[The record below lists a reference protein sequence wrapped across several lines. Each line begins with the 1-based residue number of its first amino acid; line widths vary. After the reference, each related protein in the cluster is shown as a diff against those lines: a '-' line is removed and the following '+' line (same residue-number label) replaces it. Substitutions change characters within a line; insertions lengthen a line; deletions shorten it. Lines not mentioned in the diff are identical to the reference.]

1 MIDLNT
7 IAFTDDTNYKLYIKL
22 FDQKFGIPIL
32 NDIEKFTKIDEVEIN
47 ISKIFYFFTNDTS
60 NLKNI
65 LKKEQ
70 VDFRLVLN
78 DNWDNPVAQCQ
89 TSCLGFFDNELLLK
103 STVTVKKTLN
113 FFLTDA
119 KYFKC
124 QVNIGLNNDLEIPSE
139 NLPLYNYKMTG
150 SLFLTYL
157 DYYSYH
163 PLPDDWLELFLPQNA
178 GIGEYH
184 DYKNEWMDKI
194 IYGKRFKNNNYSQ
207 KLNNKEQLEKE
218 DTIYDPYETLVQIQD
233 KKNLISKIKSIPII
247 YDKHYDDKSKK
258 SIYGYVLFI
267 QAINHDLRLR
277 LSLARLETART
288 TLKLMTNFLFRK
300 RTK

>member
-7 IAFTDDTNYKLYIKL
+7 IAFTEDTNYKLYIKL

-32 NDIEKFTKIDEVEIN
+32 NDLEKFTKIDEVEIN
-47 ISKIFYFFTNDTS
+47 VSKIFYFFINDIS

-78 DNWDNPVAQCQ
+78 DNWDNPIAQCQ
-89 TSCLGFFDNELLLK
+89 TSCLAFFDNETVVK
-103 STVTVKKTLN
+103 STVTVKKILN

-119 KYFKC
+119 KFFKC
-124 QVNIGLNNDLEIPSE
+124 QVYIGLNNDLEIPSE

-150 SLFLTYL
+150 CLFLTYL

-194 IYGKRFKNNNYSQ
+194 IYGKRFKNNNI
-207 KLNNKEQLEKE
+207 KLNNVEQIDRE

-247 YDKHYDDKSKK
+247 YDKNYDDKSKK
-258 SIYGYVLFI
+258 SIYFFG
-267 QAINHDLRLR
+267 
-277 LSLARLETART
+277 
-288 TLKLMTNFLFRK
+288 
-300 RTK
+300 